1 MHKHFAASLFYV
13 VLVAGQT
20 MYVEKEYVVLI
31 AGSDFI

>member
-13 VLVAGQT
+13 VLIAGWKI
-20 MYVEKEYVVLI
+20 YLEKERIVLI